1 MTMRAELTLP
11 PELVKEIAREVITE
25 IKPLLL
31 GKGNAGDDTIFTPE
45 TLAKYLQ
52 VDTSWVYKKVSSKT
66 IPFFKSGKYVRF
78 KKSSIDRWIN
88 SQENLTIHIKKYV
101 G

>member
-1 MTMRAELTLP
+1 MKAEFESQDIEAIAQRL
-11 PELVKEIAREVITE
+11 KE
-25 IKPLLL
+25 LLL
-31 GKGNAGDDTIFTPE
+31 PIITGNNGHGEDIIFTPE
-45 TLAKYLQ
+45 SLAEFLK
-52 VDTSWVYKKVSSKT
+52 VDISWVYKKVSSKN

-88 SQENLTIHIKKYV
+88 SQENLIPHIKRYI

>member
-1 MTMRAELTLP
+1 MKAEFESQDIEAIAQRL
-11 PELVKEIAREVITE
+11 KE
-25 IKPLLL
+25 LLL
-31 GKGNAGDDTIFTPE
+31 PIITSNNGHGEDIIFTPE
-45 TLAKYLQ
+45 SLAEFLK
-52 VDTSWVYKKVSSKT
+52 VDISWVYKKVSSKN

-88 SQENLTIHIKKYV
+88 SQENLITHIKRYI

>member
-1 MTMRAELTLP
+1 MKAEFESQDIEAIAQRL
-11 PELVKEIAREVITE
+11 KE
-25 IKPLLL
+25 LLL
-31 GKGNAGDDTIFTPE
+31 PIITSNNGHGEDIIFTTE
-45 TLAKYLQ
+45 TLAGYLK
-52 VDTSWVYKKVSSKT
+52 VDISWVYKKVSSKN

-88 SQENLTIHIKKYV
+88 SQENLIPRIKRYI